1 MASFTSNLPAR
12 LNDFVGRE
20 NYINKIGHIFNNN
33 QIIAITSFGGTG
45 KSALAFEYAHRVS
58 NKYITRVFNCDTKE
72 NFKTDLEDLLD
83 LKDST
88 NKDINDLIKLFSKK
102 LKESKEN
109 ILFIY
114 QNLDKYDDLKF
125 LFMDELPSN
134 LKILITTRNQIN
146 DDKISKIYLE
156 PFNIG
161 DAREYLNKSL
171 NNRLTNAQ
179 IEKIL
184 EISKSTENEIL
195 PVKIQLIVSY
205 FKTYQEK
212 SIDEALNDIIGANYH
227 NNKIEYSLF
236 VNLQVENPDAFLVLQ
251 YCSFL
256 DLDLIPIEILINLND
271 SNGKDNQDLFNN
283 LKELENLSLIKR
295 INKNDVKMHRLIQ
308 VEVHNYM
315 ENNIK
320 YDKEIRNFSDIL
332 NDLIRCLEKL
342 FENSNKNST
351 NRKKNEIYYH
361 QSLKIVDFYK
371 RYIQDNKNKSMH
383 LVSLF
388 KKIGLYQF
396 YVLNDYKSSLKYI
409 QEAIGI
415 NQSFFTSNNE
425 NLGELFNLIG
435 TIYANLKDYTIALE
449 YLNKSLEIYQNL
461 FTSDHP
467 DIANTLNNIGNIYR
481 SLSEF
486 SKSLDY
492 YSRALEMRQR
502 LNIYSDHPDLA
513 SSFNN
518 IGAVYSTLNDYNK
531 SIDYFL
537 KSNDMYQ
544 RIYASDHPDIAL
556 TFNNI
561 GISYFQSKDYKK
573 SLEYYLKAF
582 EIGKRIYPEDHPN
595 VIDLLDKIAL
605 VYATIG
611 EYDKALEYFL
621 EVLEKRKKS
630 SNDDTLLYDVMI
642 KLAEIYEKKGDLKES
657 IKYYDKLI
665 EIEKSKKLP
674 GNTKLTEIEKA
685 QSIIKNRL
693 KNPKGA
699 NNKIK
704 DDRIIIDDPV
714 NILKTI
720 YDTQNE
726 EEILKKRC
734 VFF

>member
-109 ILFIY
+109 ILFVY

-295 INKNDVKMHRLIQ
+295 INKNDVKMYRLIQ

-561 GISYFQSKDYKK
+561 GISYFKSKDYKK

>member
-20 NYINKIGHIFNNN
+20 NYINKIGHIFINN

-561 GISYFQSKDYKK
+561 GISYFKSKDYKK